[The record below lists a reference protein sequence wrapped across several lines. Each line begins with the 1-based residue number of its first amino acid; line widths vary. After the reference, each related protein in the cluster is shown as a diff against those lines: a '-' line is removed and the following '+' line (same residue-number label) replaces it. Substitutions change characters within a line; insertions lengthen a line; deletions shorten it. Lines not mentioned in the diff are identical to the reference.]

1 MHESSRLLFGMGSL
15 LLIAAINNMHV
26 PIWLRTAAWLTL
38 PISASCDLF
47 ANDATIVIFIVS
59 TR

>member
-15 LLIAAINNMHV
+15 LLIAAINSMHV
-26 PIWLRTAAWLTL
+26 PIWLCTAAWLMFQ
-38 PISASCDLF
+38 ISASCDLF
-47 ANDATIVIFIVS
+47 ANDVTIVIFIVS